1 MASNSEI
8 EKIVTDI
15 LSNAPPGEFVEVVK
29 DIRRIIP
36 DESLLDSIAPKILS
50 DWNTKQLLVVEDNG
64 QKSIICKQ
72 AEKGNNEYIDPVNNK
87 VFSFDHWR
95 YKIIDSRQISGDL
108 PKENEEYRV
117 ALQKALDNYA
127 KEYYPKGVAV
137 VFPSSSKGKLDIII
151 SSSDFRGANYS
162 NGKWRSEWSVK
173 IGSSAELEGRIRIQV
188 HYYEDGNVQMK
199 TDKTK
204 KLKATVAG
212 SADATAKNIIT
223 QIQECEAN
231 FHSELTTIFR
241 TMNDN
246 TFKALRR
253 QLPVSKTKIN
263 WEAYKGTK
271 MLGK

>member
-1 MASNSEI
+1 
-8 EKIVTDI
+8 
-15 LSNAPPGEFVEVVK
+15 
-29 DIRRIIP
+29 
-36 DESLLDSIAPKILS
+36 
-50 DWNTKQLLVVEDNG
+50 
-64 QKSIICKQ
+64 
-72 AEKGNNEYIDPVNNK
+72 
-87 VFSFDHWR
+87 
-95 YKIIDSRQISGDL
+95 
-108 PKENEEYRV
+108 
-117 ALQKALDNYA
+117 
-127 KEYYPKGVAV
+127 
-137 VFPSSSKGKLDIII
+137 
-151 SSSDFRGANYS
+151 
-162 NGKWRSEWSVK
+162 
-173 IGSSAELEGRIRIQV
+173 
-188 HYYEDGNVQMK
+188 MK